1 MRILL
6 SIKPIF
12 VNEIM
17 AGTKLYEFRKQLFK
31 HTEIRTIVVYA
42 SSPVC
47 KIVGE
52 IEIEDILEDRP
63 DVIWEKTKC
72 RSGVSS
78 SFFFDYFKDKEIAY
92 AIKIAR
98 FTKYAIPLSLEDLK
112 KGMKPPQS
120 FCYID

>member
-1 MRILL
+1 
-6 SIKPIF
+6 
-12 VNEIM
+12 M
-17 AGTKLYEFRKQLFK
+17 AGKKLYEFRKQLFK

-52 IEIEDILEDRP
+52 IEIEDILEDKP

-72 RSGVSS
+72 KSGVSS
-78 SFFFDYFKDKEIAY
+78 SFDYFKDKEIAY

-98 FTKYAIPLSLEDLK
+98 FTKYTIPLSLEDLK

>member
-12 VNEIM
+12 VNEII
-17 AGTKLYEFRKQLFK
+17 AGKKLYEYRKQLFK

-63 DVIWEKTKC
+63 DVIWKKTKC
-72 RSGVSS
+72 KSGVSS

-98 FTKYAIPLSLEDLK
+98 FTKYKNPLSLEDLK
-112 KGMKPPQS
+112 EGMKPPQS